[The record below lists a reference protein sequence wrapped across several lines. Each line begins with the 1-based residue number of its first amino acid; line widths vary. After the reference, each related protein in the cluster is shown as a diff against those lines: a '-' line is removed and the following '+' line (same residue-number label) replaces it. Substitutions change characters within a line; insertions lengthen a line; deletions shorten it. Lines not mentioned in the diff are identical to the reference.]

1 MRLLLAFL
9 LLSLCGCATLRK
21 LAEPPKFPPPQYQVI
36 SDFPNGS
43 DSGSIAEKNGGP
55 WWWQP
60 DHIYF
65 TDSTDKRV
73 QVDFEKPS
81 TSVSSFSFF
90 WGHEKTTLHTTLS
103 GKSDSREFKV
113 AAKTRVSLCP
123 ALEGSVTVYSTDKSE
138 IGNSSTHL
146 VTEECDGEDHIWNIQ
161 VSEKKSGASVGKLTY
176 TSLADKP
183 LPSVEGMWEG
193 DSVRMEARMNPD
205 RYLLMRFYR
214 GTKLEAV
221 LIPDRPCNP
230 YSCGISYLWTAYFE
244 KDLGDAEREK
254 VLMQLALFNLSHRQT
269 YARQSD

>member
-9 LLSLCGCATLRK
+9 LLSICGCATLRK

-146 VTEECDGEDHIWNIQ
+146 VTEECDGEDHIWNVK
-161 VSEKKSGASVGKLTY
+161 VSEKKSGTPVGNLTY

-183 LPSVEGMWEG
+183 LPSLEGMWEG
-193 DSVRMEARMNPD
+193 DSVRMEARMNSD

-214 GTKLEAV
+214 GTKLQAV
-221 LIPDRPCNP
+221 LISDRPCNP